1 MRKPLTLAAAM
12 FAALVLS
19 SCASASPTPAPSTPP
34 PATETPA
41 AMTITLDELQSKYVA
56 AGGQCDS
63 ISLRAKS
70 AVSEASGDCDG
81 GALLS
86 IYASRAEVDGAIRIL
101 EGLQVTNPSP
111 HVIAVGDDW
120 IVNGANA
127 GDFAIA
133 MGGEPRQIGKPIP
146 TAQTTHDLSTD
157 EGLCAADAEL
167 TNLELNDAIAPL
179 LGFSPDRDARSSY
192 QDDAIREY
200 KNSAFLRACPARAS

>member
-1 MRKPLTLAAAM
+1 MRTTLALATTLLAT
-12 FAALVLS
+12 LVLS
-19 SCASASPTPAPSTPP
+19 GCASASPSPALSTPP
-34 PATETPA
+34 PATPA
-41 AMTITLDELQSKYVA
+41 ATTITLDELQAKYVA

-86 IYASRAEVDGAIRIL
+86 VYTSPAARDSAIYVL
-101 EGLQVTNPSP
+101 EGLQASNPSP

-133 MGGEPRQIGKPIP
+133 MGGEPRQIGNP
-146 TAQTTHDLSTD
+146 TPPAQTIHDLSTD
-157 EGLCAADAEL
+157 EGLCAADSEL

-179 LGFSPDRDARSSY
+179 LGFSPDRDARTSH
-192 QDDAIREY
+192 QDDAIREH
-200 KNSAFLRACPARAS
+200 KNAAFLRACPARAS